1 MPVLGTHQI
10 LPAEKLR
17 ELLKR
22 LNPQESVAAN
32 ALSSEAEEGLL
43 ALADDFIHRA
53 THSAC
58 LLAQHRTSNTL
69 EVQDLRL
76 LLERTHRIHVLDWEA
91 PDAALLQG
99 MQRGAAGGGAHKRK
113 APAGGKASGRPGAGG
128 GKRAASGQTATTGRG
143 RVGGRKTAG
152 GTSPRAA
159 GGQRG
164 RARGRARGGRAAA
177 QQGPAAP
184 TTPAAAPARS
194 AVPQQRPAPPP
205 EYGNWASLPGLG
217 PQ

>member
-10 LPAEKLR
+10 LPVEKLR

-76 LLERTHRIHVLDWEA
+76 LQV
-91 PDAALLQG
+91 
-99 MQRGAAGGGAHKRK
+99 
-113 APAGGKASGRPGAGG
+113 GRLAWAY
-128 GKRAASGQTATTGRG
+128 R
-143 RVGGRKTAG
+143 RV
-152 GTSPRAA
+152 P
-159 GGQRG
+159 
-164 RARGRARGGRAAA
+164 
-177 QQGPAAP
+177 
-184 TTPAAAPARS
+184 
-194 AVPQQRPAPPP
+194 
-205 EYGNWASLPGLG
+205 LGLG
-217 PQ
+217 LADMGLPWLGVGTAWVFFA